1 MKEEEGRAQKV
12 RWVTVDSQQRLAT
25 ENFVRGNKV
34 YDERFVS
41 VEGKEY
47 RLWDPFRSKLAAA
60 ITKGLE
66 TMPIVEGSSVLYLG
80 ASTGTT
86 VSHISDIIGKS
97 GIVYGVEFSAR
108 VAREFME
115 NVAEKRSNIIPIV
128 ADARKPES
136 YGVILSKVD
145 VVYADIA
152 QPDQTQIT
160 IRNCHAHLKSGGCLL
175 LVVKSRSIDVTKEP
189 REVFL
194 EETRKLQDGGFRIK
208 QVLTL
213 EPFDK
218 DHAIILAYLPG
229 Q

>member
-1 MKEEEGRAQKV
+1 MKKEEGRAQKL
-12 RWVTVDSQQRLAT
+12 RWVTIDNQQKLAT
-25 ENFVRGNKV
+25 ENFVAGNKV

-41 VEGKEY
+41 INGIEY
-47 RLWDPFRSKLAAA
+47 RVWDPFRSKLAAA

-66 TMPIVEGSSVLYLG
+66 LMPIGEGSSVLYLG

-86 VSHISDIIGKS
+86 VSHVSDIIGKS
-97 GIVYGVEFSAR
+97 GIVYGVEVSAR
-108 VAREFME
+108 VAREFIE

-160 IRNCHAHLKSGGCLL
+160 IQNCQAHLKRGGYLL
-175 LVVKSRSIDVTKEP
+175 MVVKSRSIDVTKEP

-194 EETRKLQDGGFRIK
+194 EESRKLQDAGFTIK
-208 QVLTL
+208 QVLKL

-218 DHAIILAYLPG
+218 DHAIILAHML
-229 Q
+229 

>member
-1 MKEEEGRAQKV
+1 MKEEEGRAQKL
-12 RWVTVDSQQRLAT
+12 RWVTIDNQQKLAT
-25 ENFVRGNKV
+25 ENFVAGNKV

-41 VEGKEY
+41 INGIEY
-47 RLWDPFRSKLAAA
+47 RVWDPFRSKLAAA

-66 TMPIVEGSSVLYLG
+66 LMPIGEGSSILYVG

-86 VSHISDIIGKS
+86 VSHVSDIIGKS
-97 GIVYGVEFSAR
+97 GIVYGVEVSAR
-108 VAREFME
+108 VAREFIE

-128 ADARKPES
+128 ADARKPKS

-160 IRNCHAHLKSGGCLL
+160 IQNCQAHLKRGGYLL
-175 LVVKSRSIDVTKEP
+175 MVVKSRSIDVTKEP

-194 EETRKLQDGGFRIK
+194 EESRKLQDAGFTIK
-208 QVLTL
+208 QVLKL

-218 DHAIILAYLPG
+218 DHAIILAHML
-229 Q
+229 

>member
-1 MKEEEGRAQKV
+1 MKEEEGRTQKI
-12 RWVTVDSQQRLAT
+12 RWVTVDSQQKLAT
-25 ENFVRGNKV
+25 ENFVKGDKV
-34 YDERFVS
+34 YDERLVS

-66 TMPIVEGSSVLYLG
+66 IVPIVEGSSILYLG

-86 VSHISDIIGKS
+86 VSHISDIVGSS
-97 GIVYGVEFSAR
+97 GIVYGVEVSAR

-115 NVAEKRSNIIPIV
+115 NVAEKRSNIIPLV
-128 ADARKPES
+128 ADARKPKS

-160 IRNCHAHLKSGGCLL
+160 IQNCQTHLKRGGYLL

-194 EETRKLQDGGFRIK
+194 EETKKLQDAGFAIK
-208 QVLTL
+208 QVLKL

-218 DHAIILAYLPG
+218 DHAMILARLPTP
-229 Q
+229 

>member
-1 MKEEEGRAQKV
+1 MKKEEGRAQKL
-12 RWVTVDSQQRLAT
+12 RWVTIDNQQKLAT
-25 ENFVRGNKV
+25 ENFVAGNKV

-41 VEGKEY
+41 INGIEY
-47 RLWDPFRSKLAAA
+47 RVWDPFRSKLAAA

-66 TMPIVEGSSVLYLG
+66 LMPIGEGSSVLYLG

-86 VSHISDIIGKS
+86 VSHVSDIIEKS
-97 GIVYGVEFSAR
+97 GIVYGVEVSAR
-108 VAREFME
+108 VAREFIE

-160 IRNCHAHLKSGGCLL
+160 IQNCQAHLKRGGYLL
-175 LVVKSRSIDVTKEP
+175 MVVKSRSIDVTKEP

-194 EETRKLQDGGFRIK
+194 EESRKLQDAGFTIK
-208 QVLTL
+208 QVLKL

-218 DHAIILAYLPG
+218 DHAIILAHMP
-229 Q
+229 

>member
-1 MKEEEGRAQKV
+1 MKKEEGRAQKL
-12 RWVTVDSQQRLAT
+12 RWVTIDNQQKLAT
-25 ENFVRGNKV
+25 ENFVAGNKV
-34 YDERFVS
+34 YDKRLVS
-41 VEGKEY
+41 INGIEY
-47 RLWDPFRSKLAAA
+47 RVWDPFRSKLAAA

-66 TMPIVEGSSVLYLG
+66 LMPIGEGSSVLYLG

-86 VSHISDIIGKS
+86 VSHVSDIIGKS
-97 GIVYGVEFSAR
+97 GIVYGVEVSAR
-108 VAREFME
+108 VAREFIE

-160 IRNCHAHLKSGGCLL
+160 IQNCQAHLKRGGYLL
-175 LVVKSRSIDVTKEP
+175 MVVKSRSIDVTKEP

-194 EETRKLQDGGFRIK
+194 EESRKLQDAGFTIK
-208 QVLTL
+208 QVLKL

-218 DHAIILAYLPG
+218 DHAIILAHML
-229 Q
+229 

>member
-1 MKEEEGRAQKV
+1 VKKEEGRAQKL
-12 RWVTVDSQQRLAT
+12 RWVTIDNQQKLAT
-25 ENFVRGNKV
+25 ENFVAGNKV

-41 VEGKEY
+41 INGIEY
-47 RLWDPFRSKLAAA
+47 RVWDPFRSKLAAA

-66 TMPIVEGSSVLYLG
+66 LMPIGEGSSVLYLG

-86 VSHISDIIGKS
+86 VSHVSDIIGKS
-97 GIVYGVEFSAR
+97 GIVYGVEVSAR
-108 VAREFME
+108 VAREFIE

-160 IRNCHAHLKSGGCLL
+160 IQNCQAHLKRGGYLL
-175 LVVKSRSIDVTKEP
+175 MVVKSRSIDVTKEP

-194 EETRKLQDGGFRIK
+194 EESRKLQDAGFTIK
-208 QVLTL
+208 QVLKL

-218 DHAIILAYLPG
+218 DHAIILAHML
-229 Q
+229 

>member
-1 MKEEEGRAQKV
+1 VKGEEGRAQKLL
-12 RWVTVDSQQRLAT
+12 WVNIDNQQKLAT
-25 ENFVRGNKV
+25 QNLSAGNKV
-34 YDERFVS
+34 YDERLVS
-41 VEGKEY
+41 IGGIEY
-47 RLWDPFRSKLAAA
+47 RVWDPFRSKLAAA

-66 TMPIVEGSSVLYLG
+66 TMPIEEGSSVLYLG

-97 GIVYGVEFSAR
+97 GIVYGVEVSAR
-108 VAREFME
+108 VAREFIE
-115 NVAEKRSNIIPIV
+115 NVAEKRSNIIPMV

-160 IRNCHAHLKSGGCLL
+160 IQNCHAHLKKGGYLL
-175 LVVKSRSIDVTKEP
+175 MVVKSRSIDVTKEP

-194 EETRKLQDGGFRIK
+194 EETKKLQDAAFTIR
-208 QVLTL
+208 QVLKL

-218 DHAIILAYLPG
+218 DHAIILAYLPA
-229 Q
+229 

>member
-1 MKEEEGRAQKV
+1 MKKEEGRAQKL
-12 RWVTVDSQQRLAT
+12 RWVTIDNQQKLAT
-25 ENFVRGNKV
+25 ENFVAGNKV

-41 VEGKEY
+41 INGIEY
-47 RLWDPFRSKLAAA
+47 RVWDPFRSKLAAA

-66 TMPIVEGSSVLYLG
+66 LMPIGEGSSVLYLG

-86 VSHISDIIGKS
+86 VSHVSDIIGKS
-97 GIVYGVEFSAR
+97 GIVYGVEVSAR
-108 VAREFME
+108 VAREFIE

-160 IRNCHAHLKSGGCLL
+160 IQNCQAHLKRGGYLL
-175 LVVKSRSIDVTKEP
+175 MVVKSRSIDVTKEP

-194 EETRKLQDGGFRIK
+194 EESRKLQDAGFTIK
-208 QVLTL
+208 QVLKL

-218 DHAIILAYLPG
+218 DHAIILAHMP
-229 Q
+229 